1 MSYHNKKVLMR
12 HGHCEDK
19 QKTNQSDHP
28 YLKNQKRRKRR
39 RSSLGQLSI
48 AALPEH
54 SFHAK
59 ASGLAM

>member
-1 MSYHNKKVLMR
+1 MR